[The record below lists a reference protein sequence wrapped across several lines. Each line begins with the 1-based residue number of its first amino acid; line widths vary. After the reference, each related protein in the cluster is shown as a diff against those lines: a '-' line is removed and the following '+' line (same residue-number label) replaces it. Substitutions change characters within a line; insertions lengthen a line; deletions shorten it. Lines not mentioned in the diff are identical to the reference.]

1 MSGGR
6 KMNKLNFSIS
16 VLIIC
21 CLLGQIGL
29 AQNVITDW
37 AGIVQPA
44 INNASAPR
52 SPASSEVLHATIQ
65 LAVYNAAIA
74 IEGGYRPYGS
84 PVSAPHGADV
94 CAAVATA
101 AYRPARARVASTQVA
116 YLDSQYQTY
125 LATHVSLW
133 TTEPLDR
140 P

>member
-37 AGIVQPA
+37 ASIVQPA

-52 SPASSEVLHATIQ
+52 PPASSEVLHATIQ
-65 LAVYNAAIA
+65 LAVYNAAMA
-74 IEGGYRPYGS
+74 IVGGYQTYGS
-84 PVSAPHGADV
+84 PIAAPHGADV
-94 CAAVATA
+94 RAAVATA
-101 AYRPARARVASTQVA
+101 AYRTARARV
-116 YLDSQYQTY
+116 DPSQTGY
-125 LATHVSLW
+125 
-133 TTEPLDR
+133 
-140 P
+140 